1 MFEESRIS
9 TLLGGARVFGREID
23 NPLEFADRIHAGF
36 PHAALD
42 AIKHLIRLNDI
53 EASELIGVNARTL
66 ARWRGDPEKP
76 LSALASDRLYR
87 LARVFALAE
96 EVLEA
101 EDSARDWL
109 RTPQLGLNNRIPM
122 ELLTSEAGARQ
133 VENLLKRI
141 EHAVYS

>member
-1 MFEESRIS
+1 MFDERSIS
-9 TLLGGARVFGREID
+9 VLLGGVRVFGREID
-23 NPLEFADRIHAGF
+23 NALEFADRIHAGF
-36 PHAALD
+36 PRAALD
-42 AIKHLIRLNDI
+42 AIKHLIQLNDS

-76 LSALASDRLYR
+76 LSPLASDRLYR

-96 EVLEA
+96 EVLED

-109 RTPQLGLNNRIPM
+109 RTPQFGLDNRVPM
-122 ELLTSEAGARQ
+122 ELLTSEAGTRE